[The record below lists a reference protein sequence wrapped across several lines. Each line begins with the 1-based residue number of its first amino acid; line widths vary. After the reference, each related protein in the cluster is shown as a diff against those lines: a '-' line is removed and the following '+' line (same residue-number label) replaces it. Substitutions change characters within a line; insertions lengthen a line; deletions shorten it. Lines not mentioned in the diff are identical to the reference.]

1 MLDNFIASL
10 LTVEGF
16 AFYLFSALTIGLFLV
31 TVLSKNVLYAMTSL
45 AAAMVLISGF
55 FFILGA
61 DFLGVVQ
68 LIVYVGAIMALYS
81 FSMMFFDA
89 TKDIKEKNTNPAL
102 VFLLG
107 GLSALVLVL
116 MFAAPIMNDS
126 LNMANLMVDGKS
138 YLEYI
143 DGNLS
148 RYAQYSLDHDI
159 QASVAS
165 IGNAQSVG
173 VILFTKYLIPFEVA
187 AVMLL
192 VAMIS
197 GIILAGKKMDNS
209 LTEDLNAD
217 DEIITVKDNK

>member
-1 MLDNFIASL
+1 MYEI
-10 LTVEGF
+10 V

-31 TVLSKNVLYAMTSL
+31 TVMSKNVLYAMTSL

-81 FSMMFFDA
+81 FAMMFFDA
-89 TKDIKEKNTNPAL
+89 TRDIKEKNTNSAL

-116 MFAAPIMNDS
+116 MFAAPIHSDAITALYPMHEG
-126 LNMANLMVDGKS
+126 V
-138 YLEYI
+138 
-143 DGNLS
+143 
-148 RYAQYSLDHDI
+148 
-159 QASVAS
+159 
-165 IGNAQSVG
+165 GNAQDVG
-173 VILFTKYLIPFEVA
+173 IVLFTKYLVPFEVA

-192 VAMIS
+192 VAMIA
-197 GIILAGKKMDNS
+197 GIILAGKKMDHS
-209 LTEDLNAD
+209 LTKDMDAD
-217 DEIITVKDNK
+217 DEILVVKDEK